1 MEIIMQEKIVCER
14 KYVWG
19 CSVLNK
25 VVRGG
30 ITEKE
35 PCEQ

>member
-1 MEIIMQEKIVCER
+1 MELIMQEKIVC
-14 KYVWG
+14 G